1 MNISHATAA
10 EYRIAALALVYH
22 ATSTGA
28 QDSLKELMARIE
40 SSTPSWS
47 PDAAWKP
54 PPEWSTTQQDIID
67 LTRDWLEQ
75 ATPNDTLG
83 TISPVIYVAEN
94 TYHIFTTA
102 NTVYTWRRRL
112 CARLKSTSPLPL
124 LAPSWD
130 SKTKKTRLVFMFP
143 QLARMVQ
150 AEFKDMDRLLQAAVN
165 VMSMEAV
172 TAPSPSKAE
181 VKRQKAGLMVDLAQT
196 RAELAETRRSLGAE
210 VGF

>member
-54 PPEWSTTQQDIID
+54 PPEWKTTQQDIID

-94 TYHIFTTA
+94 TYHIFTTT
-102 NTVYTWRRRL
+102 NTVYNWRRRL

-172 TAPSPSKAE
+172 TSSSPSKAD
-181 VKRQKAGLMVDLAQT
+181 VKRQKAAVTAVLAETQ
-196 RAELAETRRSLGAE
+196 AELAETRRSLAAE